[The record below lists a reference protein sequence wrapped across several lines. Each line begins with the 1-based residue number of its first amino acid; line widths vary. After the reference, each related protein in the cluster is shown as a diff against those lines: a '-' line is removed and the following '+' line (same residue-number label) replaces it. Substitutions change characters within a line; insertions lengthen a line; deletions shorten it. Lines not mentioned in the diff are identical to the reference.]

1 MLNEQL
7 AALFREMA
15 ELTKLED
22 QNPQSFR
29 ARAYDTAARALDVLD
44 VEADSLS
51 QAELIKVEGL
61 GKSSAAK
68 IREYCETGAIDKLE
82 RLRAEYPHEFRE
94 VVRIPGIGAKTAIKL
109 RNELGVNTLDDLKTA
124 LEAQTVRTIPGLG
137 AKTEEKI
144 AHSIER
150 LGMTG
155 KDRRVPIG
163 EAMAEAKRIAQQLE
177 AHPSVDRVQIC
188 GSLRRLRETVADID
202 VLVASADPGAV
213 NEHATTLAAVRELLA
228 AGDTKTSFLTASG
241 IQVDV
246 RVVPPESFGAAI
258 LYFTGSKA
266 HNIALRQLALQ
277 REWTLNEYHLG
288 TDDEDIAGESEVGI
302 YRALGLE
309 WVPPPMRED
318 SGEVGEASSGALE
331 YVTVD
336 QIRGDL
342 HVHTDLS
349 GDGEESLEV
358 MVAAASERGYEY
370 VAITDHAEDLAINGA
385 SREQML
391 SQREALR
398 ALQKEYPDLVL
409 LHGAEL
415 NIGPDGSLDYDPEFL
430 AGYDWCVASVHSHFD
445 LPKEEQTVRLLTAM
459 QHPSVNAIGHPSGR
473 MIGRRPGIE
482 FSVGAVLEAAELS
495 RTALEINSNLARLDA
510 SAELIRRARDRDVL
524 FVISTDSH
532 RSKELAYTR
541 WGVAQ
546 AQRGWA
552 RPSQITNTW
561 PQQAFLEWVG
571 AVRSG
576 SPV

>member
-1 MLNEQL
+1 M
-7 AALFREMA
+7 FREMA

-29 ARAYDTAARALDVLD
+29 ARAYDTAARALDLLD
-44 VEADSLS
+44 VDADSLTL
-51 QAELIKVEGL
+51 AELVKVEGL

-68 IREYCETGAIDKLE
+68 IREYADTGEIEKLE
-82 RLRAEYPHEFRE
+82 RLRSDYPLEFRE

-109 RNELGVNTLDDLKTA
+109 RDELGINTLEDLKAA
-124 LEAQTVRTIPGLG
+124 LDAEAVRELPGLG

-144 AHSIER
+144 LRSIDR
-150 LGMTG
+150 LGMSG
-155 KDRRVPIG
+155 KDRRVAIV
-163 EAMAEAKRIAQQLE
+163 EAMAEARRIARQLE
-177 AHPSVDRVQIC
+177 SHQAVDRVQIC

-202 VLVASADPGAV
+202 VLVASDQPGPV
-213 NEHATTLAAVRELLA
+213 MDHATSLPAVRELLA

-246 RVVPPESFGAAI
+246 RVVSPKSFGAAI

-288 TDDEDIAGESEVGI
+288 TDDEDVAGEDEEGI

-309 WVPPPMRED
+309 WIPPTMRED
-318 SGEVGEASSGALE
+318 SGEIAAAAAGELD

-342 HVHTDLS
+342 HVHTDMS

-358 MVAAASERGYEY
+358 MVAAAAERGYEY
-370 VAITDHAEDLAINGA
+370 LAITDHAEDLAINGS
-385 SREQML
+385 SRDEMVA
-391 SQREALR
+391 QREAVR
-398 ALQKEYPDLVL
+398 ALQSKYPDLL
-409 LHGAEL
+409 LMHGAEL
-415 NIGPDGSLDYDPEFL
+415 NIGPDGSLDYDAEFL

-445 LPKEEQTVRLLTAM
+445 LSEEDQTVRLIKAM
-459 QHPSVNAIGHPSGR
+459 QHPSVNVIGHPSGR
-473 MIGRRPGIE
+473 MIGRRPAID
-482 FSVGAVLEAAELS
+482 FSVAAVLEAAELS
-495 RTALEINSNLARLDA
+495 RTALEINSNLARLDS
-510 SAELIRRARDRDVL
+510 SAELIRRARERDVL

-532 RSKELAYTR
+532 RSKELAYTQ

-552 RPSQITNTW
+552 RPSQIANTW
-561 PQQAFLEWVG
+561 PLDAFVEWVN

-576 SPV
+576 SPG